1 MKLKLARTTLK
12 AKPKT
17 IELKKLEEELANKSI
32 FYFDKDNSHKELKEL
47 IEHFEEKGFSNLWG
61 FWSDKWVVDH
71 GTFST
76 LEWTIAAVFGFVI
89 MQLVNKYWS
98 PFVARAFKLENTA

>member
-17 IELKKLEEELANKSI
+17 IELKKLEEELADKSI

-47 IEHFEEKGFSNLWG
+47 IEHFEDKGYS
-61 FWSDKWVVDH
+61 VYMREV
-71 GTFST
+71 
-76 LEWTIAAVFGFVI
+76 
-89 MQLVNKYWS
+89 KYGLNDNEYIYE
-98 PFVARAFKLENTA
+98 VHIIQ